1 MSTIFSDKDKEL
13 YEERNKLLHDADE
26 ILNNEARGAEDVGQ
40 ALKMLERVK
49 EIDDERDARVML
61 KESRA
66 AVAPVGQR
74 GIDKPVM
81 TPDIKTLGQLMQM
94 IYASTFKG
102 RSFSSLVPFSDP
114 EEPSTV
120 PKTQENGWMETK
132 DLVEAIGAS
141 GGYLVPTV
149 QGTQLLAYEGT
160 QNVVRQRA
168 TVIPMTSRS
177 IQFPVLDQTGSTA
190 GTPNWF
196 GGMVAAWTE
205 EAAQKDE
212 TQPSF
217 RQKLLIAYKL
227 ACYTEASDEVLM
239 DSIISLE
246 ALLASLFQQTIDW
259 FEEEAFVNGT
269 GAGQPLG
276 VISPAALNA
285 PTLVIAPVAASTPAA
300 PVLAVADLTN
310 MLMNFMGMSPVWMM
324 SRRWFSVLMQLN
336 GPAAN
341 PSYVFIPNAREGL
354 PAFLFGY
361 PVFFSEH
368 MPLPGTTGSILLAD
382 WSKYLVGSRQATT
395 IDASKHF
402 QFRRDL
408 TAWRAVHRVGG
419 NPWLSA
425 PLTYSDGTT
434 QVSPFVTLGA
444 TVAT

>member
-1 MSTIFSDKDKEL
+1 MTTIFGDNTKALRD
-13 YEERNKLLHDADE
+13 ERAKLLNEAIE
-26 ILNNEARGAEDVGQ
+26 ILQNEARTGEDVEQ
-40 ALKMLERVK
+40 AKRMHDRVK
-49 EIDDERDARVML
+49 EIENELDLQVKL
-61 KESRA
+61 QQSKA
-66 AVAPVGQR
+66 AVNEWSAAQGN
-74 GIDKPVM
+74 DKPAN
-81 TPDIKTLGQLMQM
+81 TGEFKTLGHFMQA
-94 IYASTFKG
+94 IYAATFKG
-102 RSFSSLVPFSDP
+102 RAIPQLTSFHDP
-114 EEPSTV
+114 NEPSGS
-120 PKTQENGWMETK
+120 PKTEQNGWMETK

-149 QGTQLLAYEGT
+149 QSNQLLMYEGT

-196 GGMVAAWTE
+196 GGMVAQWTE
-205 EAAQKDE
+205 EAQAKTE

-217 RQKLLIAYKL
+217 RQKLLVAYKL
-227 ACYTEASDEVLM
+227 AAYTEASDELLA
-239 DSIISLE
+239 DSAVSLE
-246 ALLASLFQQTIDW
+246 ALLSALFQQTIDW
-259 FEEEAFVNGT
+259 YEEEAFINGT

-276 VISPAALNA
+276 VVNAAALNA
-285 PTLVIAPVAASTPAA
+285 PTIVIAPQAANAI
-300 PVLAVADLTN
+300 AVADFTN
-310 MLMNFMGMSPVWMM
+310 MLQAFMGMSPVWMM
-324 SRRWFSVLMQLN
+324 SRQWFSRLMQLN
-336 GPAAN
+336 GPAGN

-368 MPLPGTTGSILLAD
+368 MPLPGTVGSILLAD
-382 WSKYLVGSRQATT
+382 WSKYLVGNRQATT

-402 QFRRDL
+402 RFQNDI

-434 QVSPFVTLGA
+434 TVSPFVVLGA
-444 TVAT
+444 TPAT